1 MARME
6 PFGPEQLRE
15 MIGGPSRNRAEEFMH
30 KARTGRSPDPRSPAG
45 PPAGAP
51 INEVGAHHDG
61 AIRNNLAGLVRAF
74 LQSGDK
80 AKLRELLVEHRNF
93 IDGILNLLDSQK

>member
-1 MARME
+1 ME

-15 MIGGPSRNRAEEFMH
+15 MIAGPSRRRAEEFTH
-30 KARTGRSPDPRSPAG
+30 KARAGRSPDPRSAAG
-45 PPAGAP
+45 APAGAL
-51 INEVGAHHDG
+51 INEAGAHHDG
-61 AIRNNLAGLVRAF
+61 AVRNHLAGLVRAF

-80 AKLRELLVEHRNF
+80 AKLRELLEEHRNF

>member
-6 PFGPEQLRE
+6 PIGPEQLRE
-15 MIGGPSRNRAEEFMH
+15 MIGSPSRNRAEEFMQ
-30 KARTGRSPDPRSPAG
+30 KAPAPRSPAG

-51 INEVGAHHDG
+51 INEAGAHHDS
-61 AIRNNLAGLVRAF
+61 AIRNHLAGLVRSF